1 MFTNWDPKALATQL
15 TVTGAKLSAGI
26 LSWDASQGATAYTV
40 FADGKLLDFTTA
52 TSISVDGKAKI
63 YSVRAANA
71 MGGLG
76 PQATVNITNSIANDL
91 IEKPSQTYYYALQG
105 TRLSS
110 PRQGLNIRVRN
121 YQGAGHKAEKIIV
134 KR

>member
-1 MFTNWDPKALATQL
+1 
-15 TVTGAKLSAGI
+15 
-26 LSWDASQGATAYTV
+26 
-40 FADGKLLDFTTA
+40 
-52 TSISVDGKAKI
+52 
-63 YSVRAANA
+63 

-76 PQATVNITNSIANDL
+76 PEATVNITNGIAGNFV
-91 IEKPSQTYYYALQG
+91 EKPSKTYYYALQG

-121 YQGAGHKAEKIIV
+121 YQGAGYKVEKIIV